1 MFAIADA
8 MKELQPAEMAYRAG
22 DEFFEEEH
30 TQWMRQEQELQSKGY
45 SYEEVVKLKEHYRG
59 EIIRARELEQ
69 FVKKKIRIAETI
81 LREAGESQKEIDRE
95 EEKNIKRDEQP
106 RL

>member
-1 MFAIADA
+1 M
-8 MKELQPAEMAYRAG
+8 Q
-22 DEFFEEEH
+22 
-30 TQWMRQEQELQSKGY
+30 QEQELQRKGY

-59 EIIRARELEQ
+59 EIIRAREQEQ
-69 FVKKKIRIAETI
+69 SVKKKIRIAETL
-81 LREAGESQKEIDRE
+81 LRETGENQQEIDRE